1 MNPVNRNTGFLCYY
15 PVLTGCYHGSRNI
28 QITKR
33 NMFMRFFLIH
43 FILLITITSTL
54 SHAQPMHQE
63 NSPSEQEIRALVREY
78 RTQHQHAI
86 IDGYIDLLSLP
97 NHSYNSEDI
106 LRNADFIVD
115 LMEKRDIKTKV
126 YDGGHENPKNPVIYG
141 ERIVPNAE
149 RTLLFYAHY
158 DGQRVIPERWT
169 DSTPFSP
176 VLRPGKLEA
185 GTSEPKPIQF
195 PDKMTPYEDDWR
207 IYARSAS
214 DDKAPFIAILTA
226 IDALIDGGIELNNSV
241 KFVFDGAEEEGS
253 THLIDFIESNSELL
267 TSDVVFICDGPLYL
281 TGQPTLYFGN
291 RGIQSLTLTVY
302 GPNTNLHSGHYG
314 NWAPN
319 PAYKLARL
327 LTSFKDKNGT
337 VVVKSFYDTVTPLN
351 NRELRALKELPKLD
365 EQLRNQYEFAVPEG
379 LGISLNELINRP
391 SLNVRML
398 ESGMNRT
405 IIPHQA
411 SALMDIR
418 LVKGTDGTDLV
429 AKLTKHIENQGYL
442 IVDDD
447 PGHEIRMTNPN
458 IAKITAGTPTPA
470 SRTSMEL
477 PVSLGIIATM
487 TKTFDGDVALIPSL
501 GGTIPAY
508 MFTDLLDLPAIG
520 VPIANPDNNQ
530 HQYDENIR
538 IGNLWRGIEIMA
550 ALLMASW

>member
-1 MNPVNRNTGFLCYY
+1 M
-15 PVLTGCYHGSRNI
+15 HS
-28 QITKR
+28 
-33 NMFMRFFLIH
+33 FLIIL
-43 FILLITITSTL
+43 ILLMTVTPTL
-54 SHAQPMHQE
+54 SLTQPLHHE
-63 NSPSEQEIRALVREY
+63 NPPSEQDIRALVREY
-78 RTQHQHAI
+78 LTEHQHAI
-86 IDGYIDLLSLP
+86 IDRYIELLSLP

-115 LMEKRDIKTKV
+115 LMEKRGIKTKV

-185 GTSEPKPIQF
+185 GTNEPKPIQF
-195 PDKMTPYEDDWR
+195 PDKKTPYEDDWR

-214 DDKAPFIAILTA
+214 DDKAPFIAILAA
-226 IDALIDGGIELNNSV
+226 IDAVTDRGIELNNSI

-253 THLIDFIESNSELL
+253 AHLIDFFESNSELL
-267 TSDVVFICDGPLYL
+267 TCDVVFICDGPVYP
-281 TGQPTLYFGN
+281 TGQPTLFFGN

-327 LTSFKDKNGT
+327 LTSFKDENGT
-337 VVVKSFYDTVTPLN
+337 VVVKDFYDTIAPLN
-351 NRELRALKELPKLD
+351 NRELRALQELPKLD
-365 EQLRNQYEFAVPEG
+365 ELLRNQYEFAVPDG
-379 LGISLNELINRP
+379 SGKSLNELIYRP
-391 SLNVRML
+391 SLNIRML

-418 LVKGTDGTDLV
+418 LVKGTDGSDLI

-442 IVDDD
+442 IVEED

-477 PVSLGIIATM
+477 LVSLGIIATM
-487 TKTFDGDVALIPSL
+487 LKTFDGDVALIPSL
-501 GGTIPAY
+501 GGTGPTY

-538 IGNLWRGIEIMA
+538 IGNLWRGIETMA
-550 ALLMASW
+550 ALLVADW